1 MPKFA
6 ANLSMLFTE
15 VPFLDRFE
23 RAAQAGFQA
32 VEFMF
37 PYEWTA
43 KEIRQRLDDN
53 GLTLVLHNLPA
64 GDWNA
69 GERGIACQPEKV
81 SDFRAGVAKAID
93 YAGALGVKQL
103 NCLAGKAPDG
113 VSAETLRT
121 TFLENIRFAADQLRG
136 AGLNLLIEPVN
147 VYDIPGFYLNRPT
160 QAVALLEALDAPNA
174 FLQYD
179 IYHTQRMQGELANTL
194 VKYLPLIRHV
204 QIADNPGRNEPGT
217 GEINYAYLFA
227 LLDRI
232 GYDGWIG
239 CEYKPATTTEAGLG
253 WLQTFAA

>member
-103 NCLAGKAPDG
+103 IVACNKMDSTEPPFSEKRFDEIKTE
-113 VSAETLRT
+113 VSS
-121 TFLENIRFAADQLRG
+121 FI
-136 AGLNLLIEPVN
+136 
-147 VYDIPGFYLNRPT
+147 
-160 QAVALLEALDAPNA
+160 
-174 FLQYD
+174 
-179 IYHTQRMQGELANTL
+179 
-194 VKYLPLIRHV
+194 KK
-204 QIADNPGRNEPGT
+204 
-217 GEINYAYLFA
+217 
-227 LLDRI
+227 I
-232 GYDGWIG
+232 GYN
-239 CEYKPATTTEAGLG
+239 PATVAFVPISGFNGDNMLEPSPNMG
-253 WLQTFAA
+253 WYKVST